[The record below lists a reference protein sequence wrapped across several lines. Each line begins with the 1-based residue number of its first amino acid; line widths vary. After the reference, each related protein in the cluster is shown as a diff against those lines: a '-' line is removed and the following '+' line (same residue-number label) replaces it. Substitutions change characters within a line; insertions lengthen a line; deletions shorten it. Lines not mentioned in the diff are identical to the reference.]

1 VRMATPHA
9 SSLPREYDFGKDR
22 RAPARAVVVMKL
34 LARASTVGMRN
45 CPGCESSNL
54 PCMIDRMAGIVT
66 VREQFERLGFIVGH
80 VGERPIGVEVTVRI
94 LSNTA

>member
-1 VRMATPHA
+1 
-9 SSLPREYDFGKDR
+9 
-22 RAPARAVVVMKL
+22 MKL

-80 VGERPIGVEVTVRI
+80 VGKRLIGIEVTVRI